1 MIIYDILQYILFTPV
16 ALFIGYVFVLSVLA
30 LLVKENK
37 NFKTAYSRRFAIVIP
52 AHNEQLMIAHTLYS
66 IYSMIYPK
74 HLYEVFVIADNC
86 TDDTAG
92 ISEKIGATVLE
103 RTNNEER
110 GKGYALK
117 WAFKKIIQ
125 QGKFDAIV
133 VFDADSHISGNFLTV
148 MNYYLEQGSK
158 VIQST
163 DLVEAQSD
171 NWNSQMT
178 LIGFTLYNVVRPL
191 GRKYADFS
199 MGLRGNG
206 MCFTS
211 DVLEENP
218 WEAYSLTEDIEYG
231 IKLILEGINIDFAPE
246 AKVVAKLPEKLKNAE
261 SQRQRWEMGR
271 YPIISKY
278 SIPLLKQFFKKRS
291 LTYLDT
297 FLDLVMPPMVNL
309 LLLISL
315 FFMLNI
321 GVYLLGYE
329 GALLLSGLWG
339 ALLMIALLHLLI
351 GFKAAKA
358 EKKLYVALFHVPK
371 YAIWKLALYAKSMI
385 YGGQKEWVRTS
396 RDAQAAVPNSDPD

>member
-1 MIIYDILQYILFTPV
+1 MIIYDIVQFIIFVPI
-16 ALFIGYVFVLSVLA
+16 ACFIGYVFVLSIMA

-37 NFKTAYSRRFAIVIP
+37 NFKTDHARKFAIVIP
-52 AHNEQLMIAHTLYS
+52 AHNEQLMISHTLYS

-74 HLYEVFVIADNC
+74 HLYEVFVVADNC
-86 TDDTAG
+86 TDDTAD

-103 RTNNEER
+103 RANQEER

-117 WAFKKIIQ
+117 WAFNTIIEQ
-125 QGKFDAIV
+125 DKFDAIV

-148 MNYYLEQGSK
+148 MNYYLEKGSK

-163 DLVEAQSD
+163 DLVESQAD

-191 GRKYADFS
+191 GRKYAGFS

-206 MCFTS
+206 MCFMA
-211 DVLEENP
+211 DVLKENP

-231 IKLILEGINIDFAPE
+231 IKLILEGINIDFAQE
-246 AKVVAKLPEKLKNAE
+246 AEVTAKLPEKLKNAE

-271 YPIISKY
+271 YPIISRY
-278 SIPLLKQFFKKRS
+278 SLPLLKQFLKKRS

-309 LLLISL
+309 LILISL
-315 FFMLNI
+315 FFILNI
-321 GVYLLGYE
+321 GVYLIGHE
-329 GALLLSGLWG
+329 GGLLLSGLWG
-339 ALLMIALLHLLI
+339 TLLMVAMLHLLT

-358 EKKLYVALFHVPK
+358 DKRLYVALFHVPK
-371 YAIWKLALYAKSMI
+371 YALWKLALYAKSMI
-385 YGGQKEWVRTS
+385 YGRQKEWVRTS
-396 RDAQAAVPNSDPD
+396 RDAKTAVSNSDTD